1 MNNGTLQKPDFWGY
15 FCTFVMDYACRGRR
29 RDTVHT
35 PTKGPLHIVHLA
47 GKTGWMVYNSL
58 HTVGGNSIPAACFCG
73 PDGALRF
80 SFSCPFACWIAL
92 WFEFCGFA
100 GKQEMALRLPYA
112 RRNGFVQNGC
122 LHVDRSENTS
132 AAVPLAVGSLD
143 FARDDHTGTVMSRD
157 RSDSRHPLV
166 EARLPINTLVAIRDI
181 LSSRHAIYASS
192 LCASPCGRGRKAPLL
207 KGRWAAFGGEGIPF
221 DPSSTTCLATSFAL
235 ASIISA
241 LAAQHHPCHG
251 QVGATSSLPW
261 AGSVISSVGA

>member
-1 MNNGTLQKPDFWGY
+1 MNNGTSQKPDFWGY

-58 HTVGGNSIPAACFCG
+58 YTVGGNSIPAPCFCG
-73 PDGALRF
+73 PDAARRF

-100 GKQEMALRLPYA
+100 GKQEMPLRLPYA

-143 FARDDHTGTVMSRD
+143 FARDDHTGTVMSRE

-166 EARLPINTLVAIRDI
+166 EARHLCFI
-181 LSSRHAIYASS
+181 LMRKSVMARQESAPSKGEMRRPMHRPQSPRQESASS
-192 LCASPCGRGRKAPLL
+192 KGEMRRLWWRG
-207 KGRWAAFGGEGIPF
+207 
-221 DPSSTTCLATSFAL
+221 D
-235 ASIISA
+235 
-241 LAAQHHPCHG
+241 
-251 QVGATSSLPW
+251 SL
-261 AGSVISSVGA
+261 